1 MTSRLLIRVVF
12 GAIVAA
18 GVAYGI
24 AWFYF
29 GEPSPDF
36 EFEYAGNQVIDLRF
50 SPDGQKLAIVG
61 FELPPPES
69 ERAQVTRV
77 VRVSDGGVNHA
88 LVGAWKCDWSPNGS
102 LFATASVNGTD
113 FDVWETTKWRL
124 KNHLS
129 LLKPAAQN
137 ADSDSLADTKAPTPG
152 IVQRL
157 CFNRDGSLFTVSF
170 AQDENSKSDLN
181 HAKIWADPLAASA
194 AAESI
199 GSCGGAWDF
208 AVAGSGKSSFVALFY
223 KSSCS
228 PEVLKFSLQSGKV
241 KVEDKVALKDLPH
254 ELSAP
259 RIALTPDGS
268 MLLMRD
274 TESLDFFDLSSGSP
288 RLVHSIK
295 AHAPIVRG
303 SLLSYKQV
311 EISRDGRFVAFDTE
325 GHVNVLRL
333 PDGKPV
339 LTITHYPTPLA
350 LSPDGSLL
358 ALADRGRHG
367 ILFYRIPGGGSG
379 NEDAG
384 SPPSAQQ

>member
-1 MTSRLLIRVVF
+1 MTSRLLIRVVL
-12 GAIVAA
+12 GAIGAA
-18 GVAYGI
+18 GIAYGI
-24 AWFYF
+24 FWLYF

-61 FELPPPES
+61 FELPPPEP
-69 ERAQVTRV
+69 ERAQVTRI
-77 VRVSDGGVNHA
+77 VRVSDGGVIHA
-88 LVGAWKCDWSPNGS
+88 LLGAWKCDWSANGS

-113 FDVWETTKWRL
+113 FNVWETKKWGL

-129 LLKPAAQN
+129 LLRPAGPSTDSAS
-137 ADSDSLADTKAPTPG
+137 ADDTKVPTPG

-157 CFNRDGSLFTVSF
+157 CFDRNGSLFTVSL
-170 AQDENSKSDLN
+170 AQDENSKSEAN
-181 HAKIWADPLAASA
+181 HAKIWSDPLAPSA
-194 AAESI
+194 TAESI

-208 AVAGSGKSSFVALFY
+208 ALAGAGKNSVIALFY
-223 KSSCS
+223 KTPCS
-228 PEVLKFSLQSGKV
+228 PELLKFSLQSGKF

-254 ELSAP
+254 ELVGP
-259 RIALTPDGS
+259 RIALSPDGKL
-268 MLLMRD
+268 LLMRD

-288 RLVHSIK
+288 RVVHSIK
-295 AHAPIVRG
+295 ARAPIVRG
-303 SLLSYKQV
+303 SLLSFKQV
-311 EISRDGRFVAFDTE
+311 EISRDGRFAVFDTE

-358 ALADRGRHG
+358 ALVDRGRHG

-379 NEDAG
+379 QDDAAN
-384 SPPSAQQ
+384 PPTAQQ